1 MGSEFDQLSRDAQSH
16 LTEYASDFAMALA
29 QSSVNQW
36 AKENGLTRV
45 SKAQFT
51 RFPIPLSAA
60 GYVEFKG
67 DVKYRSL
74 SEKSLAIKSKTW
86 QDGVAELASVIEAP
100 DFIGWLSEPAAM
112 AAAAD
117 SLANEIVAG
126 LIEANAVQ
134 ELDGL
139 AFFHGTHPINV
150 LELGAGTFDNDITG
164 AGTDFTAANLSIAK
178 ANFRAMKAANGKPL
192 GLRMTH
198 ALFPGSLEEQVK
210 DVLEL
215 DLIIDAGETGSINN
229 RHKGTIIPIFS
240 DELTDDD
247 KWYPLALNKPGM
259 YPWVYQTDG
268 QVEEILSDKSSH
280 LYATTLKVGVAHIVR
295 GNGALALPHAMQRW
309 AGTAP

>member
-1 MGSEFDQLSRDAQSH
+1 
-16 LTEYASDFAMALA
+16 
-29 QSSVNQW
+29 
-36 AKENGLTRV
+36 
-45 SKAQFT
+45 
-51 RFPIPLSAA
+51 
-60 GYVEFKG
+60 
-67 DVKYRSL
+67 
-74 SEKSLAIKSKTW
+74 
-86 QDGVAELASVIEAP
+86 VAELASVIEAP